1 MPQKIQITRQA
12 KDKTEKSNRGTAVY
26 FFYIELNQTPT
37 QEWIQLFKNERAR
50 IVHNQIIP
58 FEVNGKYIVI
68 ECTSEQLEAIYLP
81 ELRSNIQSINA

>member
-1 MPQKIQITRQA
+1 MPQKIQIIGQA

-37 QEWIQLFKNERAR
+37 QEWIQLFKNERAGR
-50 IVHNQIIP
+50 VHNQTIP

-68 ECTSEQLEAIYLP
+68 ECTSEQLGAIYLP
-81 ELRSNIQSINA
+81 ELMSNIQSINA